1 MQIDQ
6 LGKSLAAMD
15 SRLDKQ
21 KFIESNNITFMI
33 PKKFEYSP
41 VRRDEVSSM
50 AFEFQMIRES
60 SPFQSSIDLGGAW
73 DSEHVENEDTL

>member
-1 MQIDQ
+1 MDFGFHQSLTRAVMSHSSGIEQVKRSLQTQIDQ
-6 LGKSLAAMD
+6 LGKSLAAID

-41 VRRDEVSSM
+41 VRRDEVS
-50 AFEFQMIRES
+50 
-60 SPFQSSIDLGGAW
+60 
-73 DSEHVENEDTL
+73 